1 MRVVQIVPT
10 LAYGDAIGNEVFA
23 FKRLIKSL
31 GYITEIYT
39 SSIVPPLNRKCAKLI
54 DNKINFSESD
64 IIIYHLSTGSKLNYQ
79 LAEFKGRKVVVYH
92 NVTPPDFFEPY
103 DRASYNLNTEA
114 MKEVK
119 FLADKVD
126 YCLADSEFNK
136 QDLINLGYKCK
147 IDVLEILLSFDEYK
161 KKPNLQTLSF
171 YADNR
176 VNLLFTGRIAPNKKI
191 ENIISTFYQYKKNY
205 NPSARLFLVGS
216 YKDGDLYY
224 RKLMKYIK
232 ELKLSDVI
240 FTGHIPFDEIL
251 SYYKLA
257 DVFLCMSEH
266 EGFCVPLVEAM
277 LFDVPIL
284 AYDKCAIKDTLSGAG
299 ILFENNDP
307 LYTAALVDRIVRDES
322 LKRKNIYNQQKRLQD
337 FQTKKIA
344 TKFEYFIKKF
354 IAGEQT

>member
-1 MRVVQIVPT
+1 MRIVQIVPT

-23 FKRLIKSL
+23 FKNLIKSL
-31 GYITEIYT
+31 GYKTEIYT
-39 SSIVPPLNRKCAKLI
+39 DSIVPPLNKKCAQLI
-54 DNKINFSESD
+54 DNKTNFSESD
-64 IIIYHLSTGSKLNYQ
+64 IIMYHLSTGSKLNYKF
-79 LAEFKGRKVVVYH
+79 AEFKGRKIVIYH
-92 NVTPPDFFEPY
+92 NVTPPEFFELYNRFFY
-103 DRASYNLNTEA
+103 DLNTEA
-114 MKEVK
+114 LKEVK

-126 YCLADSEFNK
+126 YCLADSEYNK
-136 QDLINLGYKCK
+136 KDLIDLGYKCK
-147 IDVLEILLSFDEYK
+147 IDVLEILLAFDEYK
-161 KKPNLQTLSF
+161 KKPNLQTLSL
-171 YADNR
+171 YADSR

-205 NPSARLFLVGS
+205 NPLARLFLVGS
-216 YKDGDLYY
+216 YKEDDLYY
-224 RKLMKYIK
+224 QKLIRYIN

-240 FTGHIPFDEIL
+240 FTGHIPFDQIL

-266 EGFCVPLVEAM
+266 EGFCVPLIEAM

-284 AYDKCAIKDTLSGAG
+284 AYDKCAIKGTLSGAG

-307 LYTAALVDRIVRDES
+307 LYTAALVDRIIRDEA
-322 LKRKNIYNQQKRLQD
+322 LRKKVVNNQQKRLQD